1 MIYTA
6 DFETN
11 VSPKNVEEHQTDVWL
26 FDICNIDTLQHSTG
40 NTIDEFMEKCSTLG
54 NSIIYFHNLK
64 FDGMFILN
72 YLLTHG
78 YTHVKR
84 KPKKSYEFTTIISDM
99 GVFYSIIVKLKS
111 RAHRQQN
118 IIEFRDSL
126 KKINGSVEEIAQA
139 FDLPIK
145 KGSIDY
151 TLYRQNPYTPTA
163 EEISYIHNDTEIIAR
178 VMQLEY
184 AENMTELTTAS
195 DTFMDYKRA
204 IGKNYSIIFPVLP
217 LEIDDFIRKS
227 YRGGV
232 CQVNNRYQGI
242 ELHNVI
248 VYDVNS
254 MYPNQMCNAPLPFGR
269 PQYYMGKYKQNDKY
283 PLYIQHIEVCCD
295 CKDGYVPTI
304 LMKEHILAS
313 KDYLITTNGYMLELW
328 LTSIDIELMFKHY
341 NVYDIRYIDGYMFM
355 ASLHLFNKYL
365 IPIYNKKCTTKGA
378 EKQLNKLKLN
388 ALYGKFATNPRHYA
402 KIPYL
407 EDGIVKFK
415 LSQEET
421 SKPIYTAVSSFIT
434 AHARKQLF
442 EAIQT
447 HYNDFVYCDTDSV
460 HLLCEMQ
467 PQFDVDDKRLGAWK
481 LEKTFEKAKYLAQKT
496 YYGIDTK
503 TKEYIKIAGAPK
515 SIKDKITFDNF
526 KIGFT
531 TGGKLIPKTVKG
543 GVILYSTDFTI
554 KERKKKN
561 EKQKS

>member
-11 VSPKNVEEHQTDVWL
+11 VSEQNIEQKQTDVWL
-26 FDICNIDTLQHSTG
+26 YDICNIDTLEHITG
-40 NTIDEFMEKCSTLG
+40 NTIDEFFETCSSLG

-99 GVFYSIIVKLKS
+99 GIFYSITAKLNSK
-111 RAHRQQN
+111 AHREQN
-118 IIEFRDSL
+118 IIEFRDST

-145 KGSIDY
+145 KGTIDY
-151 TLYRQNPYTPTA
+151 TIYRQNPYIPTP

-178 VMQLEY
+178 VLAMEY

-195 DTFMDYKRA
+195 DTYKDYKRS
-204 IGKNYSIIFPVLP
+204 IGSSYNILFPVLP
-217 LEIDDFIRKS
+217 IEIDDFTRKS

-232 CQVNNRYQGI
+232 CQVANKYQGLD
-242 ELHNVI
+242 LHNVI

-254 MYPNQMCNAPLPFGR
+254 MYPNHMCKSLLPYGR
-269 PQYYMGKYKQNDKY
+269 PQYYTGKYTKNEKY

-295 CKDGYVPTI
+295 CKEGYAPTI

-313 KDYLITTNGYMLELW
+313 KDYLITTNGYMQELW
-328 LTSIDIELMFKHY
+328 LTSIDMELMFKHY
-341 NVYDIRYIDGYMFM
+341 AIYDIKYIDGYMYM
-355 ASLHLFNKYL
+355 GSCNLFKKYL
-365 IPIYNKKCTTKGA
+365 LPIYDKKCTTKGA

-407 EDGIVKFK
+407 EDGIVKFY
-415 LSQEET
+415 LSQEEL

-442 EAIQT
+442 NAIQC
-447 HYNDFVYCDTDSV
+447 HYDDFVYCDTDSV
-460 HLLCEMQ
+460 HLLCKMHEE
-467 PQFDVDDKRLGAWK
+467 FDVDDKRLGAWK
-481 LEKTFEKAKYLAQKT
+481 LEKTFKDAKYLAQKNLLWNRHQNKRI
-496 YYGIDTK
+496 Y
-503 TKEYIKIAGAPK
+503 
-515 SIKDKITFDNF
+515 
-526 KIGFT
+526 
-531 TGGKLIPKTVKG
+531 
-543 GVILYSTDFTI
+543 
-554 KERKKKN
+554 
-561 EKQKS
+561 